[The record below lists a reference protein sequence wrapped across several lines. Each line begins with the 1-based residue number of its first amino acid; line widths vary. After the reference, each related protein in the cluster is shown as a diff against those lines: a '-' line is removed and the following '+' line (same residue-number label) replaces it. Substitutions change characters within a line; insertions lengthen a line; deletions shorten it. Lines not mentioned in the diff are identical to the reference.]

1 MRGVAGREQT
11 EDNMYGTVAHM
22 RIKPGAE
29 GQLSEQMRVFEAAKA
44 PGVVTTYLYKMDAD
58 PNEYYLATVW
68 ESKAAYTANASSP
81 EQHARYQAYRAL
93 LAAEPEWH
101 DGEIVYVQS

>member
-1 MRGVAGREQT
+1 
-11 EDNMYGTVAHM
+11 MYGTVARM

-29 GQLSEQMRVFEAAKA
+29 GQLNDQMRAFEAAMV
-44 PGVVTTYLYKMDAD
+44 PGVVATYVYKMDAD

-68 ESKAAYTANASSP
+68 ESKAAYTANANSP
-81 EQHARYQAYRAL
+81 EQHARYQGYRAV

-101 DGEIVYVQS
+101 DGEIVYAQS